1 MNHIALRSIIM
12 VLVFVSI
19 IQYPYYLFE
28 RYDGS
33 ITIYQ
38 YDYYGQLIPLYNFV
52 NLQHMVQSLYQPW
65 GYGVPMY

>member
-1 MNHIALRSIIM
+1 MKQYLSLIIM
-12 VLVFVSI
+12 AFVFVSI

-38 YDYYGQLIPLYNFV
+38 YDYYGQLIPLANFQ
-52 NLQHMVQSLYQPW
+52 NLQHMVYSL
-65 GYGVPMY
+65 GYYY

>member
-1 MNHIALRSIIM
+1 MRQQYLSLLAMAI
-12 VLVFVSI
+12 VFLAI

-38 YDYYGQLIPLYNFV
+38 YDYYGNLVPIFNFA
-52 NLQHMVQSLYQPW
+52 NLQHLVGSIPPYQVGFP
-65 GYGVPMY
+65 Y

>member
-1 MNHIALRSIIM
+1 MRQQYLSLIIM
-12 VLVFVSI
+12 AFVFVSI

-38 YDYYGQLIPLYNFV
+38 YDYYGRLIPLYNFV
-52 NLQHMVQSLYQPW
+52 NLQHLVYSSGLGFY
-65 GYGVPMY
+65 Y